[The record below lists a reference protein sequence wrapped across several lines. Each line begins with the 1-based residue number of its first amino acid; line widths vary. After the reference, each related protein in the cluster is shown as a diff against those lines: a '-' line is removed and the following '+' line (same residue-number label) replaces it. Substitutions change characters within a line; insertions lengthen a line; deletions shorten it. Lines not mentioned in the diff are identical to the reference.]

1 MTERMQP
8 ITTTMSLYDGLLALA
23 DAAERDAIL
32 AAGPRQSI
40 DNNRVFVGGSEGERA
55 CAAYAAIKAILS
67 RTQGD
72 PTFRYTGIDSR
83 SAPPT
88 RAVILTELMLSG
100 RLMWEGPHGE
110 RSKLQLN
117 WLHPPIYIID
127 IYVEPV
133 SHGTVAASLV
143 LAKAPQLQPGE
154 RIDDTARLQRMQ
166 ELIDTGLPTK
176 TAARRTVIEMPSPP
190 SGDDSVVTRLV
201 RKFRNRTKDS

>member
-1 MTERMQP
+1 M
-8 ITTTMSLYDGLLALA
+8 
-23 DAAERDAIL
+23 
-32 AAGPRQSI
+32 
-40 DNNRVFVGGSEGERA
+40 
-55 CAAYAAIKAILS
+55 
-67 RTQGD
+67 
-72 PTFRYTGIDSR
+72 
-83 SAPPT
+83 
-88 RAVILTELMLSG
+88 
-100 RLMWEGPHGE
+100 
-110 RSKLQLN
+110 N

-190 SGDDSVVTRLV
+190 AGTTASSPGLFASSATEQRIAERLSGFGTLGAIGAPNKSPNIMRQ
-201 RKFRNRTKDS
+201 R